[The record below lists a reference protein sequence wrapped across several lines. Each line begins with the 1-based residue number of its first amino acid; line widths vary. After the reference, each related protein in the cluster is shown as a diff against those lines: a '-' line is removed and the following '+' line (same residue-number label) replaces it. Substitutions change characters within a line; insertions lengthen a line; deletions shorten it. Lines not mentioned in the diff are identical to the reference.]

1 MSNVLMLNVPMSNV
15 LILTEVQEAM
25 RARYKAMLLERFPQL
40 TINVVGHHNDVGPYI
55 AGTDILLCFS
65 PPMADHV
72 VRDAPRLKWIQALG
86 TGVDNIIDLP
96 SLGKEVLVTNVRGIH
111 GAPVSEATIAYML
124 SLARDLPRASV
135 AHDKGQW
142 ERWPAALLAG
152 KTVGILGVGLIA
164 EYLAPICKALHMTV
178 IGISGSP
185 REAKGFDRM
194 AHRDNFVKVVPELDF
209 LVALAPLTAETRG
222 IVGAR
227 VFAAM
232 KPTAYLVNVARGG
245 VVDEPALI
253 AALESGQIAGAA
265 LDVFAQEPLPASSPL
280 WRTKNVTIFSHLGG
294 YSQGYEDRA
303 MPTIAGNMAKFLSG
317 YLKSMINIVRKP
329 ASWRD

>member
-1 MSNVLMLNVPMSNV
+1 MSNI

-55 AGTDILLCFS
+55 ADTDILFCFS

-194 AHRDNFVKVVPELDF
+194 AHRDDFVKVVPELDF

-253 AALESGQIAGAA
+253 AALEAGKIAGAA

-317 YLKSMINIVRKP
+317 DLKSMINIVRKP